1 VGEKRQK
8 LKTCIP
14 RDMYVPLIVALL
26 ANGAAYY
33 GSRLLTGQAV
43 HLDMTT
49 PLDERIPVLPW
60 TVSIYF
66 GCYAFWV
73 VNYIIGSR
81 QDKQSAYRFLS
92 ADFLAKIICLVIFLL
107 LPTTNVRPEIYGSS
121 VWDELM
127 RFLYRT
133 DAADNLFPSIHC
145 LTSWFSFLAVRKNK
159 AVSGWYRWTSLGIAV
174 MICFSTLTTKQH
186 VIWDVIAGVALAEG
200 SFWIVRMTGF
210 AKWYRYTMMRINRRI
225 IQRRSVCL

>member
-1 VGEKRQK
+1 
-8 LKTCIP
+8 
-14 RDMYVPLIVALL
+14 MYVPLIVALL

-33 GSRLLTGQAV
+33 GSRLLMGDAV

-107 LPTTNVRPEIYGSS
+107 LPTTNVRPEITGNS
-121 VWDELM
+121 VWDVLM

-145 LTSWFSFLAVRKNK
+145 LTSWFCFLAVRKNK
-159 AVSGWYRWTSLGIAV
+159 AVPGWYRWVSLGITV
-174 MICFSTLTTKQH
+174 MICLSTLTTKQH
-186 VIWDVIAGVALAEG
+186 VIWDVVAGVALAEG
-200 SFWIVRMTGF
+200 SFWMVHRTGF
-210 AKWYRYTMMRINRRI
+210 EKWYRDAMIRINRRI
-225 IQRRSVCL
+225 RRKEEH